1 MPFPLFRNGE
11 LLFCGGKLAATCC
24 TPPSAS
30 LVISVSGTG
39 VYHIGDPPLP
49 SDAGSGAYVA
59 VELYDDNGNLVGNCG
74 QTTWTIALTSRRTY
88 TVRYLLMAW
97 NGDSTKPGYE
107 GCDPDDFV
115 VGVAGV
121 INGNSQHGD
130 SATTD
135 LGGGPT
141 DPDAEHCWTVANS
154 ISFDLDCDPT
164 TETVSIT

>member
-1 MPFPLFRNGE
+1 MFPLFRNGN
-11 LLFCGGKLAATCC
+11 LLFCNGHLATTCC
-24 TPPSAS
+24 RPPQ
-30 LVISVSGTG
+30 LVVEVSGTG
-39 VYHIGDPPLP
+39 VYHIGDNPIP

-59 VELYDDNGNLVGNCG
+59 VELYDDNGTLVGFCG
-74 QTTWTIALTSRRTY
+74 QKRWEIDLPARKVF

-107 GCDPDDFV
+107 KCSPSNFR

-121 INGNSQHGD
+121 INGNAAHGD
-130 SATTD
+130 SATTN

-154 ISFDLDCDPT
+154 ISFDLDCDPA